1 MVDFYSKSVINYF
14 SADLLNVKS
23 LDLKKYIDKFKAQL
37 RSNDEHEKSLQKS
50 NFHSSRKY
58 SDSKSKNSVND
69 EYLKAPIG
77 MMYGSK
83 HNTSK
88 SISSI
93 GKMPMF
99 SNMQCKLTS
108 SNIT

>member
-1 MVDFYSKSVINYF
+1 
-14 SADLLNVKS
+14 

-37 RSNDEHEKSLQKS
+37 RSNNEHEKSLQKS

-58 SDSKSKNSVND
+58 SDSKSKNSIND
-69 EYLKAPIG
+69 EYLKAP
-77 MMYGSK
+77 MCMNKLYGSK

-88 SISSI
+88 SMSSV

-99 SNMQCKLTS
+99 SNMQCKITS

>member
-1 MVDFYSKSVINYF
+1 
-14 SADLLNVKS
+14 

-50 NFHSSRKY
+50 NFRSSRNY
-58 SDSKSKNSVND
+58 SDSKSKVSIND
-69 EYLKAPIG
+69 EYLKAPNGINKL
-77 MMYGSK
+77 YGSK

-88 SISSI
+88 SMSSV

-99 SNMQCKLTS
+99 SNMQCKITS
-108 SNIT
+108 SKIK